1 MLAMALA
8 GLCFDS
14 FMAMMGASITE
25 VRGLDMALV
34 GSALGFGGM
43 LQNIGRVHAAAAG
56 QYLERDQLERALLA
70 VGGGRAFA
78 TLVLLSYRGRGGK
91 FG

>member
-25 VRGLDMALV
+25 VQGLELALV

-43 LQNIGRVHAAAAG
+43 LQNLGGSMLPPLGNTLSVISLNAPFLLWAAAG
-56 QYLERDQLERALLA
+56 L
-70 VGGGRAFA
+70 FA
-78 TLVLLSYRGRGGK
+78 SLVLLIYRD
-91 FG
+91 